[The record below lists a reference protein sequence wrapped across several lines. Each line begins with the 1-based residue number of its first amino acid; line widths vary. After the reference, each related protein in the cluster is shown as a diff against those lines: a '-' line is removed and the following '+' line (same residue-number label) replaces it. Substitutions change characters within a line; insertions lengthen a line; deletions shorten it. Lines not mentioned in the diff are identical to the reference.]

1 VAGALTLALVL
12 ACVAVAWLP
21 DSPLRPIHGGR
32 RHGHDELGALFVALL
47 GAAFV
52 AYLGGLWLVRQAP
65 SFRLVFAL
73 ACAIQLA
80 PLAAPLLISTDAWTY
95 WSYARLHDPYR
106 QTPSDDPLSS
116 PHAGAAY
123 LHTTS
128 AYGPAFSLAA
138 KPIALVHSAG
148 AVAWI
153 FKSVAAACV
162 LAATWLVARRRAF
175 AAALVGWNPVVAV
188 HFGGG
193 GHNDAL
199 MIALLAA
206 ALALS
211 EAGRVQWAG
220 AAWSLGALVKW
231 VPLVVLP
238 LRALEA
244 RATGRRVGHAGF
256 ALATLA
262 TLGLATVLWRFHWLH
277 ALAPLAHDATRETS
291 YALPRRT
298 HLSPWLFVAG
308 YAVAYAWLLRTAY
321 RGRAR
326 SGLALALLL
335 AALPY
340 LTAWYVLWPL
350 ALAARD
356 NDRTAIVITLAL
368 CAYLLPQ
375 RIPV

>member
-1 VAGALTLALVL
+1 VA
-12 ACVAVAWLP
+12 ACAVCAWLP
-21 DSPLRPIHGGR
+21 NTPLVPTHGGR
-32 RHGHDELGALFVALL
+32 AHGHEDLGLLFIALL
-47 GAAFV
+47 AAAF
-52 AYLGGLWLVRQAP
+52 ACYLGGLWLVRRGAR
-65 SFRLVFAL
+65 FTAVFAL

-80 PLAAPLLISTDAWTY
+80 PLAAPLLISSDAWTY

-106 QTPSDDPLSS
+106 QTPSDDPVSA

-128 AYGPAFSLAA
+128 VYGPAFSLLS
-138 KPIALVHSAG
+138 KPVALVDSPDA
-148 AVAWI
+148 AAWI
-153 FKSVAAACV
+153 FKSAAALCV

-199 MIALLAA
+199 MVALLAA
-206 ALALS
+206 ALALG
-211 EAGRVQWAG
+211 EVGRVQAAG

-244 RATGRRVGHAGF
+244 RATGRRVGHLGF
-256 ALATLA
+256 ALTTLGTLA
-262 TLGLATVLWRFHWLH
+262 VATVLWRFHWLH
-277 ALAPLAHDATRETS
+277 ALGPLAHDAARETS
-291 YALPRRT
+291 YALPHRT
-298 HLSPWLFVAG
+298 HLSPWLFAAAYVA
-308 YAVAYAWLLRTAY
+308 AYAWLLRQAA

-335 AALPY
+335 LALPY

-356 NDRTAIVITLAL
+356 DDRTAIVITLAL

-375 RIPV
+375 RIPM

>member
-1 VAGALTLALVL
+1 
-12 ACVAVAWLP
+12 LP
-21 DSPLRPIHGGR
+21 DSPLVPLHGGHT
-32 RHGHDELGALFVALL
+32 HGRGSLGALFVALL
-47 GAAFV
+47 AAAFG
-52 AYLGGLWLVRQAP
+52 AYLAGLWLVRRGAAFAP
-65 SFRLVFAL
+65 VFVL

-106 QTPSDDPLSS
+106 QTPAADPLSA

-138 KPIALVHSAG
+138 KPTALVHSAD

-153 FKSVAAACV
+153 FKSLAAACV

-199 MIALLAA
+199 MVALLAA
-206 ALALS
+206 ALALGES
-211 EAGRVQWAG
+211 GRVQAAG

-244 RATGRRVGHAGF
+244 RATGRRVGHSGF
-256 ALATLA
+256 ALTTVVTLA
-262 TLGLATVLWRFHWLH
+262 LATALWRFHWLH
-277 ALAPLAHDATRETS
+277 ALAPLAHDAARETS
-291 YALPRRT
+291 YSLPHRT
-298 HLSPWLFVAG
+298 HISPWLFAAA
-308 YAVAYAWLLRTAY
+308 YAVAYGWLLRTAY

-326 SGLALALLL
+326 GGLALALLL
-335 AALPY
+335 VVLPY

-350 ALAARD
+350 ALSARD
-356 NDRTAIVITLAL
+356 GDRTAIAITLAL

>member
-1 VAGALTLALVL
+1 MAWLPSSPLVPTHGGRSHGEGELGVVFLLLLAAAFTCYLAGLALV
-12 ACVAVAWLP
+12 
-21 DSPLRPIHGGR
+21 R
-32 RHGHDELGALFVALL
+32 RATRLTPVFV
-47 GAAFV
+47 
-52 AYLGGLWLVRQAP
+52 
-65 SFRLVFAL
+65 L

-80 PLAAPLLISTDAWTY
+80 PLAAPLLISSDAWTY
-95 WSYARLHDPYR
+95 WSYARVHDPYR
-106 QTPSDDPLSS
+106 ETPSDDPLSAR
-116 PHAGAAY
+116 HAGAAY

-128 AYGPAFSLAA
+128 AYGPAFSLIA
-138 KPIALVHSAG
+138 KPTAVVHSAD

-153 FKSVAAACV
+153 FKATAALCV
-162 LAATWLVARRRAF
+162 LVATWLVARRRAF

-193 GHNDAL
+193 GHNDA
-199 MIALLAA
+199 MMVALLAA

-211 EAGRVQWAG
+211 EAGHVQSAG

-231 VPLVVLP
+231 VPLVILP

-244 RATGRRVGHAGF
+244 RATGRRVGHVGF
-256 ALATLA
+256 GLTTTFVLVLATI
-262 TLGLATVLWRFHWLH
+262 LWRFHWLH
-277 ALAPLAHDATRETS
+277 ALAPLAHDAARETS
-291 YALPRRT
+291 YALPHRM
-298 HLSPWLFVAG
+298 HLSPWL
-308 YAVAYAWLLRTAY
+308 AVAAYAFAYCSLLRLAA

-335 AALPY
+335 LALPY

-356 NDRTAIVITLAL
+356 DDRLAIGITLAL

>member
-1 VAGALTLALVL
+1 V
-12 ACVAVAWLP
+12 P
-21 DSPLRPIHGGR
+21 SHGGR
-32 RHGHDELGALFVALL
+32 THGQGELGVLFLWLL
-47 GAAFV
+47 VAAFAAYV
-52 AYLGGLWLVRQAP
+52 AGLWLVHRGTPFA
-65 SFRLVFAL
+65 LVFAL

-80 PLAAPLLISTDAWTY
+80 PLAAPLLISSDAWTY

-106 QTPSDDPLSS
+106 QTPSDDPLSA

-128 AYGPAFSLAA
+128 AYGPAFSLVA
-138 KPIALVHSAG
+138 KPTALVHSAD
-148 AVAWI
+148 AAAWI
-153 FKSVAAACV
+153 FKATAALCV
-162 LAATWLVARRRAF
+162 LAATWLVSRRRAF

-199 MIALLAA
+199 MVALLAA

-220 AAWSLGALVKW
+220 AAWSLSALVKW

-244 RATGRRVGHAGF
+244 RANGRRVGHLGF
-256 ALATLA
+256 ALTTVA
-262 TLGLATVLWRFHWLH
+262 TLGLATILWRLHWLH
-277 ALAPLAHDATRETS
+277 ALAPLAHDAARETS
-291 YALPRRT
+291 YALPHRT
-298 HLSPWLFVAG
+298 HLSPWFFFAG
-308 YAVAYAWLLRTAY
+308 YAVAYAWLLRVAY

-335 AALPY
+335 VAIPY

-350 ALAARD
+350 ALSARD
-356 NDRTAIVITLAL
+356 DDRTAIVITLAL

-375 RIPV
+375 RIPI

>member
-1 VAGALTLALVL
+1 VPTGGGHTHGHRDLGLLFVVLL
-12 ACVAVAWLP
+12 AC
-21 DSPLRPIHGGR
+21 
-32 RHGHDELGALFVALL
+32 
-47 GAAFV
+47 AF
-52 AYLGGLWLVRQAP
+52 ASYLAGLWLVRRNGRFAP
-65 SFRLVFAL
+65 VFL
-73 ACAIQLA
+73 IACAIQLA
-80 PLAAPLLISTDAWTY
+80 PLAAPLLISSDAWTY

-106 QTPSDDPLSS
+106 QTPSDDPLSA

-123 LHTTS
+123 LHTSS
-128 AYGPAFSLAA
+128 AYGPAFSLIA
-138 KPIALVHSAG
+138 KPIALVHSPD

-153 FKSVAAACV
+153 FKTAAALCV

-199 MIALLAA
+199 MVALLAA

-211 EAGRVQWAG
+211 EAGRVQAAG

-244 RATGRRVGHAGF
+244 RANGRRVGHLGF
-256 ALATLA
+256 AVTTIAA
-262 TLGLATVLWRFHWLH
+262 LGLATVLWRLHWLH
-277 ALAPLAHDATRETS
+277 ALAPLAHDAARETS

-298 HLSPWLFVAG
+298 HLSPWFFVAA
-308 YAVAYAWLLRTAY
+308 YAVAYAWLLRTAR

-350 ALAARD
+350 ALSARD
-356 NDRTAIVITLAL
+356 DDRTAILITLAL

-375 RIPV
+375 RILV

>member
-1 VAGALTLALVL
+1 LQ
-12 ACVAVAWLP
+12 
-21 DSPLRPIHGGR
+21 PINGGR
-32 RHGHDELGALFVALL
+32 THGQDELGVLFLALL
-47 GAAFV
+47 AVAFA
-52 AYLGGLWLVRQAP
+52 AYLVGLWLIRHAAP
-65 SFRLVFAL
+65 FALVFAL

-128 AYGPAFSLAA
+128 AYGPAFSLAS
-138 KPIALVHSAG
+138 KPTALVHSADV
-148 AVAWI
+148 VAWI

-199 MIALLAA
+199 MVALLAA

-231 VPLVVLP
+231 VPVVVLP

-291 YALPRRT
+291 YALPHRT
-298 HLSPWLFVAG
+298 HLSPWFFVAG
-308 YAVAYAWLLRTAY
+308 YAVAYAWLLRVAH

-335 AALPY
+335 VAIPY

-375 RIPV
+375 RIPI

>member
-1 VAGALTLALVL
+1 VPT
-12 ACVAVAWLP
+12 
-21 DSPLRPIHGGR
+21 HGGR
-32 RHGHDELGALFVALL
+32 PHGHGAL

-52 AYLGGLWLVRQAP
+52 GLLAAAFAVYLAGLWFLRHRAP
-65 SFRLVFAL
+65 FALVFAL
-73 ACAIQLA
+73 ACAIQIA
-80 PLAAPLLISTDAWTY
+80 PLAAPLLVSTDAWTY

-106 QTPSDDPLSS
+106 QTPSDDALSAS
-116 PHAGAAY
+116 HAGAAY
-123 LHTTS
+123 LRTTS
-128 AYGPAFSLAA
+128 AYGPAFSLVA
-138 KPIALVHSAG
+138 KPTSLVHSADV
-148 AVAWI
+148 VAWI
-153 FKSVAAACV
+153 FKAAAAACV
-162 LAATWLVARRRAF
+162 IAATWLVARRRAF

-199 MIALLAA
+199 MVALLAA
-206 ALALS
+206 ALALAES
-211 EAGRVQWAG
+211 GRVQSAG

-244 RATGRRVGHAGF
+244 RASGRRVGHAGF
-256 ALATLA
+256 ALTTVA
-262 TLGLATVLWRFHWLH
+262 TLGVATILWRLHWLH
-277 ALAPLAHDATRETS
+277 ALAPLAHDAVRETS
-291 YALPRRT
+291 YALPHRT
-298 HLSPWLFVAG
+298 HLSPWLFVAA
-308 YAVAYAWLLRTAY
+308 YLAAYAWLLRVAH

-335 AALPY
+335 LALPY

-350 ALAARD
+350 ALSARD
-356 NDRTAIVITLAL
+356 GDRTAVAITLAL

>member
-1 VAGALTLALVL
+1 MLALVA
-12 ACVAVAWLP
+12 ACVVVAWLP
-21 DSPLRPIHGGR
+21 DSPLVPINGGR
-32 RHGHDELGALFVALL
+32 THGQGELGVLFVALL
-47 GAAFV
+47 VAAFV
-52 AYLGGLWLVRQAP
+52 AYLAGLWVVRSGAA
-65 SFRLVFAL
+65 FATVFAL

-80 PLAAPLLISTDAWTY
+80 PLAAPLLISSDAWTY
-95 WSYARLHDPYR
+95 WSYARLRDPYR
-106 QTPSDDPLSS
+106 QTPSDDPLSA

-128 AYGPAFSLAA
+128 AYGPAFSLVT
-138 KPIALVHSAG
+138 KPLTLVHSPD

-153 FKSVAAACV
+153 FKTAAALCV

-193 GHNDAL
+193 GHNDAF

-211 EAGRVQWAG
+211 EVGRVQWAG

-244 RATGRRVGHAGF
+244 RATGRRVGHVGF
-256 ALATLA
+256 ALTTVAA
-262 TLGLATVLWRFHWLH
+262 LGLATVLWRFHWLH

-291 YALPRRT
+291 YALPHRT
-298 HLSPWLFVAG
+298 HLSPWLFAVA
-308 YAVAYAWLLRTAY
+308 YAVAYAWLLRIAY

-326 SGLALALLL
+326 TGLALALLL
-335 AALPY
+335 VAIPY

-350 ALAARD
+350 ALSARD

>member
-1 VAGALTLALVL
+1 M
-12 ACVAVAWLP
+12 AWLP
-21 DSPLRPIHGGR
+21 RSPLVPIHGGR
-32 RHGHDELGALFVALL
+32 THGEGELGVVFVALL
-47 GAAFV
+47 GAAF
-52 AYLGGLWLVRQAP
+52 ACYLAGLWLVRAGT
-65 SFRLVFAL
+65 RLSVVVAL

-80 PLAAPLLISTDAWTY
+80 PLAAPLLISSDAWTY

-106 QTPSDDPLSS
+106 QTPSDDPRSAS
-116 PHAGAAY
+116 HAGAAY

-128 AYGPAFSLAA
+128 AYGPAFSLMTKPVSLVDSPDAA
-138 KPIALVHSAG
+138 
-148 AVAWI
+148 AWI
-153 FKSVAAACV
+153 FKVSAALCV

-199 MIALLAA
+199 MVALLAA
-206 ALALS
+206 ALALG
-211 EAGRVQWAG
+211 EAGRVQSAG
-220 AAWSLGALVKW
+220 AAWSLGVLVKW

-244 RATGRRVGHAGF
+244 RATGRRVGHLGFGLTTAGV
-256 ALATLA
+256 
-262 TLGLATVLWRFHWLH
+262 LGLATILWRFHWLH
-277 ALAPLAHDATRETS
+277 ALAPLAHDAARETS
-291 YALPRRT
+291 YALPHRT
-298 HLSPWLFVAG
+298 HLSPWLFLAA
-308 YAVAYAWLLRTAY
+308 YALAYAWLLRVAA

-335 AALPY
+335 LALPY

-356 NDRTAIVITLAL
+356 SDRTAIVITLAL

>member
-1 VAGALTLALVL
+1 LTLALVA
-12 ACVAVAWLP
+12 ACAVVAWLP
-21 DSPLRPIHGGR
+21 DSPLVPIDGGR
-32 RHGHDELGALFVALL
+32 THGQGELGVLFVWLL
-47 GAAFV
+47 AAAFMS
-52 AYLGGLWLVRQAP
+52 YLAGLWLVRHSTRFTA
-65 SFRLVFAL
+65 VFVL

-80 PLAAPLLISTDAWTY
+80 TLAAPLLISSDAWTY

-106 QTPSDDPLSS
+106 QTPSDDPLSA

-128 AYGPAFSLAA
+128 AYGPAFSLVA
-138 KPIALVHSAG
+138 KPTSLVHSPD

-153 FKSVAAACV
+153 FKTAAALCV

-199 MIALLAA
+199 MVALLAA
-206 ALALS
+206 ALALG
-211 EAGRVQWAG
+211 ELGRVQAAG

-244 RATGRRVGHAGF
+244 RAQGRRVGHLGF
-256 ALATLA
+256 AVTTIAA
-262 TLGLATVLWRFHWLH
+262 LGLATILWRFHWLH
-277 ALAPLAHDATRETS
+277 ALAPLAHDAARETS
-291 YALPRRT
+291 YALPHRT
-298 HLSPWLFVAG
+298 HLSPWFFVA
-308 YAVAYAWLLRTAY
+308 AYALAYVWLLRTAH

-335 AALPY
+335 VALPY

-350 ALAARD
+350 ALSARD
-356 NDRTAIVITLAL
+356 NDRAAILITLAL

-375 RIPV
+375 RIPI

>member
-1 VAGALTLALVL
+1 VAGALTLTLVL
-12 ACVAVAWLP
+12 ACAAVAWLP
-21 DSPLRPIHGGR
+21 DSPLQPTHGGR
-32 RHGHDELGALFVALL
+32 RHGQGELGALFVALL

-52 AYLGGLWLVRQAP
+52 VYLGGLWLVRQAP

-128 AYGPAFSLAA
+128 AYGPAFSLVA
-138 KPIALVHSAG
+138 KPTALVHSAD

>member
-1 VAGALTLALVL
+1 MA
-12 ACVAVAWLP
+12 ACVVVAWLP
-21 DSPLRPIHGGR
+21 DTPVVPSHGGHA
-32 RHGHDELGALFVALL
+32 HGREALGVLFVGLL
-47 GAAFV
+47 AA
-52 AYLGGLWLVRQAP
+52 AYACYLAGLWAVRRGAR
-65 SFRLVFAL
+65 FGAVFAL

-80 PLAAPLLISTDAWTY
+80 PLAGPLLVSSDAWTY

-106 QTPSDDPLSS
+106 QTPSDDPVSA

-128 AYGPAFSLAA
+128 VYGPAFGLLS
-138 KPIALVHSAG
+138 KPAALVDSAG
-148 AVAWI
+148 AAAWI
-153 FKSVAAACV
+153 FKSVAALCV
-162 LAATWLVARRRAF
+162 LAATWLVARRRPL

-193 GHNDAL
+193 GHNDAV
-199 MIALLAA
+199 MVALLAA
-206 ALALS
+206 ALALA
-211 EAGRVQWAG
+211 EAGRVQAAG
-220 AAWSLGALVKW
+220 AAWSLGVLVKW
-231 VPLVVLP
+231 VSLVVLP

-256 ALATLA
+256 ALTTAGA
-262 TLGLATVLWRFHWLH
+262 LGLATVLWRFHWLH
-277 ALAPLAHDATRETS
+277 ALGPLAHDAARETS
-291 YALPRRT
+291 YALPHRT
-298 HLSPWLFVAG
+298 HLSPWLFAAA
-308 YAVAYAWLLRTAY
+308 YAAAYAWLLREAH

-335 AALPY
+335 VCLPY

-356 NDRTAIVITLAL
+356 DDRLAIAITLAL